1 MPITVGDRIAQERR
15 LKAARDCTDV
25 DQRTVAEAV
34 GVSAPTV
41 SKWESGEATP
51 RDGVL
56 VELARYFGVT
66 PAWLRYGQMP
76 REAPPEHRP
85 VRVMLPET
93 KAAPRGK
100 GKARKRSGGA

>member
-1 MPITVGDRIAQERR
+1 MSTPGERIAQERR
-15 LKAARDCTDV
+15 LKAVREKRDI
-25 DQRTVAEAV
+25 DQLVVAEAV
-34 GVSAPTV
+34 GVTGPTI
-41 SKWESGEATP
+41 SRWESGDVIP

-66 PAWLRYGQMP
+66 PAWLRYGQEP

-85 VRVMLPET
+85 VRVMPPET

-100 GKARKRSGGA
+100 GKARKRSGEG